1 METEFRI
8 STRRTLRPR
17 QGVEKT
23 GGGFE
28 VEKGVS
34 EEEEDDW
41 RMNCYHDEIKNIF
54 RKTLQKRPKHF
65 DCFRGNSTE
74 HETRTHQQ
82 NFQ

>member
-1 METEFRI
+1 M
-8 STRRTLRPR
+8 
-17 QGVEKT
+17 
-23 GGGFE
+23 
-28 VEKGVS
+28 EKGVS